1 VTELA
6 TALADAAKTVER
18 VLEEAMPHSD
28 DLEGRLFDAMRYST
42 FAGGKRLRPFLVRE
56 SARLFNVPDAYAI
69 RAGAAVE
76 LIHTYSLVHDD
87 LPAMDNSDLRRGKPT
102 AHKKFDEA
110 TAIIAG
116 DALLTLAFEVLAD
129 SRTHP
134 DAAVRCSLIS
144 SLAVAAGAIGMCGGQ
159 IYDLQAEDRT
169 LDLESIKKLQ
179 NMKTGALF
187 AYSCEAGALLAKAD
201 DKARQALRSYAH
213 DLGIAFQIADDILDA
228 EGDEAQVGK
237 SIRRDAEA
245 GKETFVSLLGLDKA
259 KAEAA
264 QLARSAAN
272 HLDLFGD
279 KAKLLQSAAF
289 FVVER
294 QT

>member
-1 VTELA
+1 MLHSCQHPLEL
-6 TALADAAKTVER
+6 
-18 VLEEAMPHSD
+18 
-28 DLEGRLFDAMRYST
+28 
-42 FAGGKRLRPFLVRE
+42 
-56 SARLFNVPDAYAI
+56 
-69 RAGAAVE
+69 
-76 LIHTYSLVHDD
+76 
-87 LPAMDNSDLRRGKPT
+87 
-102 AHKKFDEA
+102 
-110 TAIIAG
+110 
-116 DALLTLAFEVLAD
+116 
-129 SRTHP
+129 
-134 DAAVRCSLIS
+134 
-144 SLAVAAGAIGMCGGQ
+144 Q
-159 IYDLQAEDRT
+159 
-169 LDLESIKKLQ
+169 LDV
-179 NMKTGALF
+179 
-187 AYSCEAGALLAKAD
+187 LAKAD

-213 DLGIAFQIADDILDA
+213 DLGLAFQIADDILDT
-228 EGDEAQVGK
+228 EGDETKVGK